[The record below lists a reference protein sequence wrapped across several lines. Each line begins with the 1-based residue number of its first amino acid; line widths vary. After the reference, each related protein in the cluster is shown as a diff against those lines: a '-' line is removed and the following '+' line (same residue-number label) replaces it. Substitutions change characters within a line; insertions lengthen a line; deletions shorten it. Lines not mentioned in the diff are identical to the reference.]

1 MTLDQLKT
9 FLWVSR
15 LGGVRKAAQQMNITQ
30 PAVSGRIAAL
40 EESLGTT
47 LFDRTHRGVSLTK
60 QGVLLRDYAEKI
72 ADTIERIKSNVV
84 PAESVNSLLRI
95 GVAETIVQL
104 WLPSFLSALYDLYPN
119 LNVEISVDVT
129 VDLREQLMDRSLDI
143 AILMGPVSEFSIDN
157 IELPPVELAWFA
169 TTATPLPKLGS
180 TPIISY
186 NRNSRPYRELRSQL
200 TTRYGDDIKIF
211 PSSSIYAGLEMV
223 ASGIGVG
230 MFPRQLGKT
239 LIGQGRIVEF
249 DPGWKLAPLH
259 FTASFVGEPRN
270 ELCVKAAELASIVS
284 RQYLATMVDEEV

>member
-15 LGGVRKAAQQMNITQ
+15 LGGVRKAAHEMNITQ
-30 PAVSGRIAAL
+30 PAVSGRISAL

-72 ADTIERIKSNVV
+72 ADLVEGIKSNVV

-104 WLPSFLSALYDLYPN
+104 WLPLFLSELYEKYPN

-129 VDLREQLMDRSLDI
+129 VNLRQQLIERSLDL

-157 IELPPVELAWFA
+157 IELPPIELAWFA
-169 TTATPLPKLGS
+169 KANTEVPVMGS

-186 NRNSRPYRELRSQL
+186 NRNSRPYRELRREVTS
-200 TTRYGDDIKIF
+200 RYGDNTKIF

-230 MFPRQLGKT
+230 IFPRQLGAE
-239 LIGQGRIVEF
+239 LIKQKRIVAF

-270 ELCVKAAELASIVS
+270 ELCAKAAELASKVS
-284 RQYLATMVDEEV
+284 RKYLAS

>member
-15 LGGVRKAAQQMNITQ
+15 LGGVRKAAQEMNITQ
-30 PAVSGRIAAL
+30 PAVSGRISAL

-72 ADTIERIKSNVV
+72 ADLVEGIKANVV

-104 WLPSFLSALYDLYPN
+104 WLPVFLSALYEKYPN

-129 VDLREQLMDRSLDI
+129 VDLRQQLIERSLDL
-143 AILMGPVSEFSIDN
+143 AILMGPISEFSIDN
-157 IELPPVELAWFA
+157 VELPSVELAWFA
-169 TTATPLPKLGS
+169 TASNKVPEMGS

-186 NRNSRPYRELRSQL
+186 NRNSRPYRELRREV
-200 TTRYGDDIKIF
+200 TKRYGDNTKIF

-230 MFPRQLGKT
+230 IFPQQLGAD
-239 LIGQGRIVEF
+239 LIKQNRIVEF
-249 DPGWKLAPLH
+249 DPGWNLAPLN
-259 FTASFVGEPRN
+259 FTASFVGDPRN
-270 ELCVKAAELASIVS
+270 ELCAKAADLASIVS
-284 RQYLATMVDEEV
+284 QKYLLD

>member
-15 LGGVRKAAQQMNITQ
+15 LGGVRKAAHEMNITQ

-72 ADTIERIKSNVV
+72 ADLVEGIKSNVV
-84 PAESVNSLLRI
+84 PADSVNSLLRI

-104 WLPSFLSALYDLYPN
+104 WLPQFLSDLYEEYPN

-129 VDLREQLMDRSLDI
+129 VDLRQQLIERSLDL
-143 AILMGPVSEFSIDN
+143 AILMGPISEFSIDN
-157 IELPPVELAWFA
+157 IELPSVELAWFA
-169 TTATPLPKLGS
+169 TANAEVPTMGS

-186 NRNSRPYRELRSQL
+186 NRNSRPYRELRREV
-200 TTRYGDDIKIF
+200 TTRYGDNTKIF

-230 MFPRQLGKT
+230 LFPRQLGTEMIK
-239 LIGQGRIVEF
+239 QKRIVEF
-249 DPGWKLAPLH
+249 DPGWNLSPLH

-270 ELCVKAAELASIVS
+270 ELCAKAAELASKVS
-284 RQYLATMVDEEV
+284 RKYLLN

>member
-15 LGGVRKAAQQMNITQ
+15 LGGVRKAAQEMNITQ
-30 PAVSGRIAAL
+30 PAVSGRISAL

-72 ADTIERIKSNVV
+72 ADLVEGIKANVV

-104 WLPSFLSALYDLYPN
+104 WLPVFLSALYEKYPN

-129 VDLREQLMDRSLDI
+129 VDLRQQLIERSLDL
-143 AILMGPVSEFSIDN
+143 AILMGPISEFSIDN
-157 IELPPVELAWFA
+157 VELPSVELAWFA
-169 TTATPLPKLGS
+169 TASNKVPEMGS

-186 NRNSRPYRELRSQL
+186 NRNSRPYRELRREV
-200 TTRYGDDIKIF
+200 TKRYGDNTKIF

-230 MFPRQLGKT
+230 IFPRQLGAD
-239 LIGQGRIVEF
+239 LIKQNRIVEF
-249 DPGWKLAPLH
+249 DPGWNLAPLN
-259 FTASFVGEPRN
+259 FTASFVGDPRN
-270 ELCVKAAELASIVS
+270 ELCAKAADLASIVS
-284 RQYLATMVDEEV
+284 QKYLLD

>member
-15 LGGVRKAAQQMNITQ
+15 LGGVRKAAQEMSITQ
-30 PAVSGRIAAL
+30 PAVSGRITAL

-47 LFDRTHRGVSLTK
+47 LFDRTHRGVTLTK

-72 ADTIERIKSNVV
+72 ADLVEKIKSNVV
-84 PAESVNSLLRI
+84 PADSVNSLLRI

-104 WLPSFLSALYDLYPN
+104 WLPPFLSELYEKYPN
-119 LNVEISVDVT
+119 LNVEISVDVS
-129 VDLREQLMDRSLDI
+129 VNLRQQLVERSLDL
-143 AILMGPVSEFSIDN
+143 ALLMGPISEFSIDN
-157 IELPPVELAWFA
+157 IELPNVELGWFA
-169 TTATPLPKLGS
+169 KADAQIPPMGS

-186 NRNSRPYRELRSQL
+186 NRNSRPYRELRREV
-200 TTRYGDDIKIF
+200 TNRYGDNAKIF

-230 MFPRQLGKT
+230 LFPRQVGNVLVK
-239 LIGQGRIVEF
+239 QNRIVEF
-249 DPGWKLAPLH
+249 DPGWVLTPLH

-270 ELCVKAAELASIVS
+270 ELCAKAADLASTVS
-284 RQYLATMVDEEV
+284 KEYLLG

>member
-15 LGGVRKAAQQMNITQ
+15 LGGVRKAAQEMNITQ

-47 LFDRTHRGVSLTK
+47 LFERTHRGVSLTK

-72 ADTIERIKSNVV
+72 ADLVERIKSNVV

-104 WLPSFLSALYDLYPN
+104 WLPSFLSALYEKYPN

-129 VDLREQLMDRSLDI
+129 VDLRQQLIERSLDL
-143 AILMGPVSEFSIDN
+143 AILMGPVSEFSVDN
-157 IELPPVELAWFA
+157 VELPPVELAWFA
-169 TTATPLPKLGS
+169 SAAAPVPEMGAV
-180 TPIISY
+180 PMISY
-186 NRNSRPYRELRSQL
+186 NRNSRPYRELRREA
-200 TTRYGDDIKIF
+200 TKRYGEDTKIF

-230 MFPRQLGKT
+230 IFPRQLGKE
-239 LIGQGRIVEF
+239 LINQNRIVEF
-249 DPGWKLAPLH
+249 DPGWTLAPLH
-259 FTASFVGEPRN
+259 FTASFIGEPRN
-270 ELCVKAAELASIVS
+270 ELCVQAADLAGRVS
-284 RQYLATMVDEEV
+284 MEYLKD

>member
-15 LGGVRKAAQQMNITQ
+15 LGGVRKAAQEMNITQ

-40 EESLGTT
+40 EQSLGTT

-72 ADTIERIKSNVV
+72 ADIIERIKSNVV
-84 PAESVNSLLRI
+84 PADSVNSLLRI

-104 WLPSFLSALYDLYPN
+104 WLPSFLTALYDKYPN

-129 VDLREQLMDRSLDI
+129 VDLRQQLMERSLDI

-157 IELPPVELAWFA
+157 IELPAIDLAWFA
-169 TTATPLPKLGS
+169 TTDSAVPELGT

-200 TTRYGDDIKIF
+200 TKRYGEDIKIF

-230 MFPRQLGKT
+230 MFPRQLGNT
-239 LIGQGRIVEF
+239 LISQGRIVEF
-249 DPGWKLAPLH
+249 DPGWKLAPLN
-259 FTASFVGEPRN
+259 FTASFVGDPRN
-270 ELCVKAAELASIVS
+270 ELCVQAAELARTVS
-284 RQYLATMVDEEV
+284 RRYLNA

>member
-1 MTLDQLKT
+1 MTLDQLRT

-15 LGGVRKAAQQMNITQ
+15 LGGVRKAAQEMNITQ
-30 PAVSGRIAAL
+30 PAVSGRISAL

-60 QGVLLRDYAEKI
+60 QGVLLLDYAEKI
-72 ADTIERIKSNVV
+72 ADLIERIKSNVV

-104 WLPSFLSALYDLYPN
+104 WLPAFLSALYDKYPN

-129 VDLREQLMDRSLDI
+129 VDLRQRLIERSLDF

-157 IELPPVELAWFA
+157 IELPPIELAWFA
-169 TTATPLPKLGS
+169 TASAEVPELGS
-180 TPIISY
+180 MPTISY
-186 NRNSRPYRELRSQL
+186 NRNSRPYRELRRQL
-200 TTRYGDDIKIF
+200 TQRYGENTKIF

-230 MFPRQLGKT
+230 LFPRQLGAD
-239 LIGQGRIVEF
+239 LIKQGRVVEF

-259 FTASFVGEPRN
+259 FTASYVGEPRN
-270 ELCVKAAELASIVS
+270 ELCVYAAELASTVS
-284 RQYLATMVDEEV
+284 RNYLNT

>member
-15 LGGVRKAAQQMNITQ
+15 LGGVRKAAHEMNITQ

-72 ADTIERIKSNVV
+72 ADLVEGIKSNVV
-84 PAESVNSLLRI
+84 PADSVNSLLRI

-104 WLPSFLSALYDLYPN
+104 WLPQFLSELYEEYPN

-129 VDLREQLMDRSLDI
+129 VDLRQQLIERSLDL
-143 AILMGPVSEFSIDN
+143 AVLMGPISEFSIDN
-157 IELPPVELAWFA
+157 IELPSVELAWFA
-169 TTATPLPKLGS
+169 TANTEVPTMGS

-186 NRNSRPYRELRSQL
+186 NRNSRPYRELRREV
-200 TTRYGDDIKIF
+200 TTRYGDNTKIF

-230 MFPRQLGKT
+230 LFPRQLGTEMIK
-239 LIGQGRIVEF
+239 QKRIVEF
-249 DPGWKLAPLH
+249 DPGWNLSPLH

-270 ELCVKAAELASIVS
+270 ELCAKAAELASKVS
-284 RQYLATMVDEEV
+284 RKYLLN

>member
-15 LGGVRKAAQQMNITQ
+15 LGGVRKAAHEMNITQ
-30 PAVSGRIAAL
+30 PAVSGRISAL

-72 ADTIERIKSNVV
+72 ADLIEGIKSNVV
-84 PAESVNSLLRI
+84 PADSVNSLLRI
-95 GVAETIVQL
+95 GVAETVVQL
-104 WLPSFLSALYDLYPN
+104 WLPLFLSELYEEYPN

-129 VDLREQLMDRSLDI
+129 VNLRQQLIERSLDL
-143 AILMGPVSEFSIDN
+143 AILMGPISEFSIDN
-157 IELPPVELAWFA
+157 IELAAVDLGWFA
-169 TTATPLPKLGS
+169 KASADVPAMGS

-186 NRNSRPYRELRSQL
+186 NRNSRPYRELRREVTS
-200 TTRYGDDIKIF
+200 RYGDTTKIF
-211 PSSSIYAGLEMV
+211 PSSSIYAGLEMI

-230 MFPRQLGKT
+230 IFPRQLAT
-239 LIGQGRIVEF
+239 ELIKQNRIVEF

-259 FTASFVGEPRN
+259 FTASFVGEPRI
-270 ELCVKAAELASIVS
+270 ELCAKAAELASKVS
-284 RQYLATMVDEEV
+284 REYLLS

>member
-15 LGGVRKAAQQMNITQ
+15 LGGVRKAAQEMNITQ

-47 LFDRTHRGVSLTK
+47 LFERTHRGVTLTK

-72 ADTIERIKSNVV
+72 ADLVEQIKSNVV

-104 WLPSFLSALYDLYPN
+104 WLPSFLSALYEKYPN
-119 LNVEISVDVT
+119 LNVEISVDVS
-129 VDLREQLMDRSLDI
+129 VDLRQQLIERSLDL
-143 AILMGPVSEFSIDN
+143 ALLMGPISEFSVDN
-157 IELPPVELAWFA
+157 VELPPVELAWFA
-169 TTATPLPKLGS
+169 SAKVPTPIMGT
-180 TPIISY
+180 TPIITY
-186 NRNSRPYRELRSQL
+186 NRNSRPYRELRREA
-200 TTRYGDDIKIF
+200 TKRHGDNTKIF

-230 MFPRQLGKT
+230 IFPRKLGSE
-239 LIGQGRIVEF
+239 LIKQNRIVEF
-249 DPGWKLAPLH
+249 DPGWNLAPLH
-259 FTASFVGEPRN
+259 FTASFIGEPRN
-270 ELCVKAAELASIVS
+270 ELCVQAAELAERIAL
-284 RQYLATMVDEEV
+284 QYQTK

>member
-15 LGGVRKAAQQMNITQ
+15 LGGVRKAAHEMNITQ
-30 PAVSGRIAAL
+30 PAVSGRISAL

-72 ADTIERIKSNVV
+72 ADLVEGIKSNVV

-95 GVAETIVQL
+95 GVAETVVQL
-104 WLPSFLSALYDLYPN
+104 WLPLFLSELYEEYPN

-129 VDLREQLMDRSLDI
+129 VNLRQQLIERSLDL
-143 AILMGPVSEFSIDN
+143 AILMGPISEFSIDN
-157 IELPPVELAWFA
+157 IELAAVDLGWFA
-169 TTATPLPKLGS
+169 KASGDLPAMGS
-180 TPIISY
+180 TPVISY
-186 NRNSRPYRELRSQL
+186 NRKSRPYRELRREITS
-200 TTRYGDDIKIF
+200 RYGDNTKIF

-230 MFPRQLGKT
+230 IFPRQLAT
-239 LIGQGRIVEF
+239 ELIKQNRIVEF
-249 DPGWKLAPLH
+249 DPGWILAPLH
-259 FTASFVGEPRN
+259 FTASFVGEPRI
-270 ELCVKAAELASIVS
+270 ELCAKAAELASKVS
-284 RQYLATMVDEEV
+284 RKYVSS

>member
-15 LGGVRKAAQQMNITQ
+15 LGGVRKAAQEMSITQ
-30 PAVSGRIAAL
+30 PAVSGRITAL

-47 LFDRTHRGVSLTK
+47 LFDRTHRGVTLTK

-72 ADTIERIKSNVV
+72 ADLVEKIKSNVV
-84 PAESVNSLLRI
+84 PADSVNSLLRI

-104 WLPSFLSALYDLYPN
+104 WLPPFLSELYEKYPN
-119 LNVEISVDVT
+119 LNVEISVDVS
-129 VDLREQLMDRSLDI
+129 VNLRQQLVERSLDL
-143 AILMGPVSEFSIDN
+143 ALLMGPISEFSIDN
-157 IELPPVELAWFA
+157 IELPNVELGWFA
-169 TTATPLPKLGS
+169 KADAQIPPMGS

-186 NRNSRPYRELRSQL
+186 NRNSRPYRELRREV
-200 TTRYGDDIKIF
+200 TNRYGDNAKIF

-230 MFPRQLGKT
+230 LFPRQVGNVLVK
-239 LIGQGRIVEF
+239 QNRIVEF
-249 DPGWKLAPLH
+249 DPGWVLTPLH

-270 ELCVKAAELASIVS
+270 ELCAKAAELASTVS
-284 RQYLATMVDEEV
+284 KEYLLG